1 MVLEQIINTT
11 WLQRRPL
18 YAVGLGLVYTLIAS
32 VTGYLFFRGQ
42 FSISLLFL
50 ISLLLV
56 PSLMNLLSLEEERER
71 SEGLKRFF
79 HNHKDVFEIYL
90 FLSIGVFLG
99 YMAMIWVLGSFG
111 ADLSMTVGE
120 QLRVLGPDITVDTI
134 KSFDEHSLLQALSL
148 FSRNVGVA
156 FIFFLLSFFYGA
168 GAIFLM
174 VWNASIFAT
183 FVSVT
188 ISNISKGVN
197 HSLALWGIFSLYIVP
212 EIGGFLLAAIAGGVV
227 SKAVLSEQFLSE
239 SFKNVLR
246 DALVLLLC
254 SLLLLLLAAVL
265 EAFAGV
271 NLIKGLV

>member
-99 YMAMIWVLGSFG
+99 YMAMIWVLGLFG
-111 ADLSMTVGE
+111 ADLSMT
-120 QLRVLGPDITVDTI
+120 
-134 KSFDEHSLLQALSL
+134 
-148 FSRNVGVA
+148 
-156 FIFFLLSFFYGA
+156 
-168 GAIFLM
+168 
-174 VWNASIFAT
+174 
-183 FVSVT
+183 
-188 ISNISKGVN
+188 
-197 HSLALWGIFSLYIVP
+197 
-212 EIGGFLLAAIAGGVV
+212 
-227 SKAVLSEQFLSE
+227 
-239 SFKNVLR
+239 
-246 DALVLLLC
+246 
-254 SLLLLLLAAVL
+254 
-265 EAFAGV
+265 
-271 NLIKGLV
+271 